1 MATVSIVLPTFNR
14 LRYLPEAIASVQ
26 AQTFSDWELLVVDDG
41 STDGTAEYVRALG
54 DPRIHLILEPH
65 RGNVAAARNRGLLAA
80 RALWVGFLD
89 SDDRWLPEKLAMQ
102 LAAVGRQEWCYSAY
116 RMIDEEGRETRQRVG
131 GPWRPYSGSVIRP
144 LVTTDASI
152 ALPTVLVRRELADRL
167 RFDERLPF
175 AEDYD
180 FLLRLA
186 DQADAVVVDHVVA
199 EFREH
204 PGRTTRG
211 RYETHVG
218 KAMAYRKFAR
228 AAPADLAG
236 RCRRLGYWHV
246 LASLR
251 LARRQGA
258 LARSLRW
265 LPRIWR
271 V

>member
-1 MATVSIVLPTFNR
+1 
-14 LRYLPEAIASVQ
+14 
-26 AQTFSDWELLVVDDG
+26 
-41 STDGTAEYVRALG
+41 
-54 DPRIHLILEPH
+54 
-65 RGNVAAARNRGLLAA
+65 
-80 RALWVGFLD
+80 
-89 SDDRWLPEKLAMQ
+89 MQ
-102 LAAVGRQEWCYSAY
+102 LAAVGRQEWCYSAN
-116 RMIDEEGRETRQRVG
+116 RMNDEEGREPRQRVG

-152 ALPTVLVRRELADRL
+152 ALPTLLVRRELADRL

-186 DQADAVVVDHVVA
+186 DRADAVVVDHVVA

-228 AAPADLAG
+228 AAPPDLAG